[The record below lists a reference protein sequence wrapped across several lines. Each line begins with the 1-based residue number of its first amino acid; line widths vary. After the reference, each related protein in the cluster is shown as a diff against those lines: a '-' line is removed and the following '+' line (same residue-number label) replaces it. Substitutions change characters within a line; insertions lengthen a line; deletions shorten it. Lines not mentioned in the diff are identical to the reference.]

1 MTLDEFQADKAAKS
15 QDALSTDSLNLPDLN
30 QLNLAWN
37 APICTPAIGKI
48 NFFDLKSLAA
58 QHFILSWLTDPS
70 SERQIFLTSLN
81 VYLSA
86 KIDKEGSPSEYN
98 ETSPAKETLKKG
110 WSDWRTLFNTTNNLT
125 AAQRVLNR
133 WYGVLL
139 GKTAAEMRTNGENLK
154 KALKE
159 AMNDYQNA
167 DKALLAQ
174 LKSNRFKKSM
184 TQFFVE
190 SIWNKAAMIL
200 TKISKFIDEQV
211 SCVNRY
217 DSIYQTTDLEKV
229 LLLNPYTR
237 FYPSEIKAVNMQE
250 TADYTDIGIT
260 GLTATGGIG
269 IPKDSLPQGKYVG
282 IAQLGATTSV
292 VGAKAIIEALYEGK
306 KIDSTT
312 RLRWKDFKPTTNP
325 EAVVLFA
332 LYLIETER
340 LIISEVGTDTW
351 KSIDCKEKKKFIICG
366 FNTGYAV
373 ISSTLIEFR
382 QQKKPLILSED
393 LVEQVAQKAKDR
405 IVDPEKKKIK
415 YREVKNYIF
424 NVIERLNGLKV

>member
-1 MTLDEFQADKAAKS
+1 M
-15 QDALSTDSLNLPDLN
+15 LPF
-30 QLNLAWN
+30 
-37 APICTPAIGKI
+37 APPAIRKI

-174 LKSNRFKKSM
+174 LKSQYARNR
-184 TQFFVE
+184 
-190 SIWNKAAMIL
+190 
-200 TKISKFIDEQV
+200 
-211 SCVNRY
+211 
-217 DSIYQTTDLEKV
+217 
-229 LLLNPYTR
+229 
-237 FYPSEIKAVNMQE
+237 
-250 TADYTDIGIT
+250 
-260 GLTATGGIG
+260 
-269 IPKDSLPQGKYVG
+269 
-282 IAQLGATTSV
+282 
-292 VGAKAIIEALYEGK
+292 
-306 KIDSTT
+306 
-312 RLRWKDFKPTTNP
+312 
-325 EAVVLFA
+325 
-332 LYLIETER
+332 
-340 LIISEVGTDTW
+340 
-351 KSIDCKEKKKFIICG
+351 
-366 FNTGYAV
+366 
-373 ISSTLIEFR
+373 
-382 QQKKPLILSED
+382 
-393 LVEQVAQKAKDR
+393 
-405 IVDPEKKKIK
+405 
-415 YREVKNYIF
+415 
-424 NVIERLNGLKV
+424 